1 MKKQLC
7 CGITMRL
14 TVLALILCSIFLL
27 NGCSS
32 DKRRGTPLRAENKYP
47 KQTNY
52 KLKLDIISTKGSFRL
67 GAVSESVRFSLKN
80 IGANNL
86 TIPDWKMH
94 EPENIRLFF
103 AECQPGGAAR
113 VPEDAWKESPRSMIR
128 NSSGQYI
135 DVPRFSFELAPNNA
149 VLIDVPLFFLKHLK
163 KGGTYA
169 LRGEL
174 DLDSVSAKS
183 APVEIIVKTKD
194 MK

>member
-1 MKKQLC
+1 MKKLF
-7 CGITMRL
+7 RL
-14 TVLALILCSIFLL
+14 IAASLFLFLFLL

-52 KLKLDIISTKGSFRL
+52 KLKLDIISTKGSFRI
-67 GAVSESVRFSLKN
+67 GTSHESVRFSLKN

-94 EPENIRLFF
+94 EPENIRLYY
-103 AECQPGGAAR
+103 AECQPGGSTR
-113 VPEDAWKESPRSMIR
+113 VPEESWKESPRSMIR
-128 NSSGQYI
+128 NASGQYI
-135 DVPRFSFELAPNNA
+135 DVPRFCFDLSPNNA
-149 VLIDVPLFFLKHLK
+149 VLIDVPLYFLKHLK